1 ALNAER
7 LGRDFYN
14 IGLLYLHA
22 AWCAD
27 DTRAHPQ
34 AREYRRLA
42 ADAFRKSLVD
52 VSCPIAHKHE
62 IEYLVGELLR
72 RTGDFQGAKDHF
84 KQAIPRLPA
93 KFAYM
98 ARKLI
103 KLAEAGNVEAI
114 PFENMRG

>member
-1 ALNAER
+1 VGAPTGSINSS
-7 LGRDFYN
+7 DFYN

-42 ADAFRKSLVD
+42 ADAFSKSLID
-52 VSCPIAHKHE
+52 VSCPIEKRHE
-62 IEYLVGELLR
+62 IEYLIGELR
-72 RTGDFQGAKDHF
+72 RRSGDFESAKKHLKD
-84 KQAIPRLPA
+84 AIPRLPA
-93 KFAYM
+93 KFAFM

-103 KLAEAGNVEAI
+103 RLCESGNIESIQFEA
-114 PFENMRG
+114 